1 MLQGGPR
8 DVNCLHLSVPLPS
21 CLGSLSSPTSTE
33 DAGSACRLVWC
44 WGCCAQAQGPRWP
57 ILSVSRA
64 VFGAQ
69 CLSCWLLCTSSVGG
83 PSRLLSQHNSGRS
96 SSREES
102 GQEAPS
108 RSAQCRSC
116 FLPGACAGRGYLCL
130 PVWVAGDS
138 FPWHP
143 RPGCCTL

>member
-1 MLQGGPR
+1 M
-8 DVNCLHLSVPLPS
+8 NCLHLSVPLLS
-21 CLGSLSSPTSTE
+21 CLGSLSSPISTE
-33 DAGSACRLVWC
+33 DASTGMPAGLVWY
-44 WGCCAQAQGPRWP
+44 WGFYDQAQSPRWP
-57 ILSVSRA
+57 ILPMSRA
-64 VFGAQ
+64 AFGAQ
-69 CLSCWLLCTSSVGG
+69 CLCWLVCTSSVGG
-83 PSRLLSQHNSGRS
+83 PSHPLSQHNSSRS
-96 SSREES
+96 SSHEES

-108 RSAQCRSC
+108 RSAQQRSC